1 VWQSASYLI
10 RTTLAIAARMEA
22 WIKTD
27 ATRIPAR
34 LPAFAHS
41 FDDFIREQ
49 LLNILWNDE
58 TDQLPVPR

>member
-1 VWQSASYLI
+1 
-10 RTTLAIAARMEA
+10 LAIAARMEA

-41 FDDFIREQ
+41 FDEFIREQ
-49 LLNILWNDE
+49 IPNIRWKDDA
-58 TDQLPVPR
+58 DQLPAPREELEP

>member
-1 VWQSASYLI
+1 
-10 RTTLAIAARMEA
+10 LAIAARMEA

>member
-1 VWQSASYLI
+1 
-10 RTTLAIAARMEA
+10 LAIAARMEA

-41 FDDFIREQ
+41 FDEFIREQ
-49 LLNILWNDE
+49 ILNILWKDDA
-58 TDQLPVPR
+58 DQLPAPR